1 MRTNSATVTRKNRP
15 GLLLLLAL
23 LFATGIVVLLYRLVI
38 PTPPPAAVD
47 VPEAGNKALTGR
59 VALIIID
66 GLRYDIG
73 VDSEQM
79 PYMARRMRE
88 TGGTEIWANQ
98 VTMTSSAITT
108 YATGQRGDL
117 DQVVNNETATPTPYN
132 HLFENLRNAGL
143 TTAAVGDNGWF
154 NTYPNAWDFEH
165 RDPRGVAIDVDYND
179 RKPT

>member
-1 MRTNSATVTRKNRP
+1 MTRKNRP

-23 LFATGIVVLLYRLVI
+23 LFATGVVVLLYRLVI

-47 VPEAGNKALTGR
+47 VPKAGNKALTGR

-79 PYMARRMRE
+79 PYMARRMKE

-108 YATGQRGDL
+108 YAMGQR
-117 DQVVNNETATPTPYN
+117 ATWT
-132 HLFENLRNAGL
+132 R
-143 TTAAVGDNGWF
+143 W
-154 NTYPNAWDFEH
+154 
-165 RDPRGVAIDVDYND
+165 
-179 RKPT
+179 